1 MGTRIFKI
9 ESEMAEVIGPEEGN
23 PPSKVLKSVI
33 KNGNI
38 NPVSHLSHVFCCNLA
53 KFQNY

>member
-23 PPSKVLKSVI
+23 PPSKVLKFAI
-33 KNGNI
+33 KKEI
-38 NPVSHLSHVFCCNLA
+38 
-53 KFQNY
+53 

>member
-1 MGTRIFKI
+1 MDTRIFKI
-9 ESEMAEVIGPEEGN
+9 ESEMAEVNGPEEGN
-23 PPSKVLKSVI
+23 PPSKVLKSAK